1 VSYAVYH
8 GPDGLD
14 AIASRVHALAAATQ
28 RALTD
33 AGVEVNGGGDGTF
46 FDTLKVTVADSAAVE
61 AAGHARAM
69 NVRVID
75 ATTVGVSFG
84 EAVTVAHV
92 VDLLG
97 AFGVTVDEAKLHA
110 LAGETVAA
118 PAPFTARTSEFL
130 THPVFNTHK
139 TESQML
145 RYLKVIRWAMR
156 SVLRSIGGSIALI
169 FGLILDDGLRRR
181 CSGGTT
187 TTTISRHLAALL
199 GSFYSR
205 RRSGGRGVLGEPD
218 DRTESIHERR
228 DPFAFHTAPP
238 PPPPPPHAA
247 TPPTHHSH
255 RRRRPHHPPSA
266 PPPPP
271 QLLES
276 KDLSLNHSMISLGSC
291 TMKLNATSEM
301 IPVTWPEI
309 CNMHPFAPPN
319 QTQGYTAM
327 MAGLN
332 DDLARITGFA
342 AVSAQPNS
350 GATGEY
356 AGLLAIARYHKVQ
369 RVCVACVVWYVCV
382 SSRLSLFLR
391 FE

>member
-1 VSYAVYH
+1 M
-8 GPDGLD
+8 
-14 AIASRVHALAAATQ
+14 
-28 RALTD
+28 
-33 AGVEVNGGGDGTF
+33 NGGGDGTF

-156 SVLRSIGGSIALI
+156 SVLRSIGGSIAW
-169 FGLILDDGLRRR
+169 FDRFDLRFDPRR
-181 CSGGTT
+181 STSTTMPSGGTT
-187 TTTISRHLAALL
+187 ATTISRHLGALL
-199 GSFYSR
+199 GSFYSP

-228 DPFAFHTAPP
+228 EPLFAFHTAPP
-238 PPPPPPHAA
+238 PPYPPTHAA
-247 TPPTHHSH
+247 TPPPTTRTAAAAPTTHHP
-255 RRRRPHHPPSA
+255 RRRRRR
-266 PPPPP
+266 
-271 QLLES
+271 
-276 KDLSLNHSMISLGSC
+276 SC
-291 TMKLNATSEM
+291 LRARTSRS
-301 IPVTWPEI
+301 T
-309 CNMHPFAPPN
+309 
-319 QTQGYTAM
+319 T
-327 MAGLN
+327 
-332 DDLARITGFA
+332 R
-342 AVSAQPNS
+342 
-350 GATGEY
+350 
-356 AGLLAIARYHKVQ
+356 
-369 RVCVACVVWYVCV
+369 
-382 SSRLSLFLR
+382 
-391 FE
+391 